1 MSADDRRRASWTARL
16 FQVPPARLALAL
28 ALGTAGGV
36 LFDALGLPL
45 AWMLGA
51 MTASTV
57 CALGGLPVAMDQ
69 RLRKGMVAV
78 LGVMIGSAFTPD
90 LAGRLP
96 QWGPSLIGLAVYT
109 LTAVLV
115 SGAYFRRIAKY
126 DPITAHFSAVPGGV
140 TEMTLVGGAM
150 GADDRTISLS
160 HGLRILVTVFVIPFW
175 FSYFEGFDGAGQAIA
190 EPLRGLSGRDALVM
204 AACALAGAPLAARLR
219 IPAAYLTGPLILS
232 AIVHLAGAT
241 EARPPDTLVA
251 VAQVVLGT
259 AIGCRFAGV
268 ELGRVMHTLR
278 HGLAAVVLLLGLTFL
293 FGTGLAAL
301 TGLERKALFLAFAP
315 GGVTEMSLIA
325 LALGIDLAYVSTH
338 HLARILMVVVLAP
351 LSFRLLG
358 KRGKAEPIE

>member
-1 MSADDRRRASWTARL
+1 MTDAGRARPSWAARL
-16 FQVPPARLALAL
+16 VPFARVALAL
-28 ALGTAGGV
+28 ALGTVGGI
-36 LFDALGLPL
+36 LFDAFGLPL

-51 MTASTV
+51 MTVSTA
-57 CALGGLPVAMDQ
+57 CALAGLPMEMDQ

-90 LAGRLP
+90 LVGRLP

-109 LTAVLV
+109 LTAALAG
-115 SGAYFRRIAKY
+115 GAYFRRVAKY
-126 DPITAHFSAVPGGV
+126 DPVTAHFSAVPGGV

-160 HGLRILVTVFVIPFW
+160 HGVRILVTVFVIPFW
-175 FSYFEGFDGAGQAIA
+175 FRYFEGFDGGGTAIA
-190 EPLRGLSGRDALVM
+190 APLHGLSGRDALVM

-219 IPAAYLTGPLILS
+219 IPAAYLTGPLFLS

-241 EARPPDTLVA
+241 EARPPGTLVA

-268 ELGRVMHTLR
+268 ELGRVMHTLK
-278 HGLAAVVLLLGLTFL
+278 HGLAAIVLLLCLTFL
-293 FGTGLAAL
+293 FGTALAAL
-301 TGLERKALFLAFAP
+301 TGLERKALYLAFSP

-325 LALGIDLAYVSTH
+325 LALGIDIAYVSTH

-351 LSFRLLG
+351 VSFRLMG
-358 KRGKAEPIE
+358 KRGRADASD